1 MECKD
6 KNNPESSNPQ
16 IKAVERL
23 WPFMQEEDKTKIR
36 EIIEKNQSNL
46 HQTRQ
51 DNTHI
56 EVKFYGNMV
65 YKQEIR
71 EVCGIINDFQW
82 RQHIAA
88 CRKFQGFDQLYQPYL
103 LKNSLPKKIALLIIQ
118 KAFEDEHISVRWVRE

>member
-1 MECKD
+1 MKEQFFDLITTHLHHFHFSRPNMECKD

-56 EVKFYGNMV
+56 EVKFYGFDLNLNHKIYWM
-65 YKQEIR
+65 Y
-71 EVCGIINDFQW
+71 
-82 RQHIAA
+82 RQAI
-88 CRKFQGFDQLYQPYL
+88 
-103 LKNSLPKKIALLIIQ
+103 
-118 KAFEDEHISVRWVRE
+118 